1 MTTKDGVILGMIEPL
16 SGSDQLN
23 YPFILLFELIHNKGF
38 DMAVPIQQHDLT
50 LIMRESSKYM
60 RALLIGS
67 ALVSALTLTA
77 CQTAPSNQ
85 TVSSSN
91 TGAITS
97 SAPVTQT
104 PKSDRNQRN
113 NASKRDGYP
122 SETPAT
128 DTTTMPVYP
137 SSSEMQTMPSSE
149 GNVGSTNPLTRQT
162 PVRQQPEVI
171 FNEPVYTP
179 PREDYRITQ
188 PSNAPSHS
196 DLLEQARQNSQQ
208 QSRTPT
214 NDQSNLP
221 AFRSLMQTGTSQL
234 KAGNLTAAENSFT
247 RAQRLAPRSSAVY
260 FYLSQ
265 VALKKN
271 QPRKA
276 EAMARRGLTVS
287 QDTSS
292 RRALWQLILSSGQQQ
307 NNPRVI
313 QEAKLALK

>member
-23 YPFILLFELIHNKGF
+23 YPFILLFDLIYNEGF
-38 DMAVPIQQHDLT
+38 NMAVTTQQRDLT
-50 LIMRESSKYM
+50 LIMKENSKHI
-60 RALLIGS
+60 RALLVGS
-67 ALVSALTLTA
+67 ALVSVLTLTA
-77 CQTAPSNQ
+77 CQTAPSN
-85 TVSSSN
+85 S
-91 TGAITS
+91 TGAMTS
-97 SAPVTQT
+97 SAPVTQV

-113 NASKRDGYP
+113 STSKMNRYP

-128 DTTTMPVYP
+128 EATTMPVYP
-137 SSSEMQTMPSSE
+137 SSSEVQTMPSSE
-149 GNVGSTNPLTRQT
+149 GSVSSTNPLTRQT
-162 PVRQQPEVI
+162 PIIQQPEVI

-179 PREDYRITQ
+179 PRDDYMITQ
-188 PSNAPSHS
+188 PSNVPSHS

-214 NDQSNLP
+214 NEQSNLP
-221 AFRSLMQTGTSQL
+221 AFRNLMQTGTSQL

-276 EAMARRGLTVS
+276 EAMARRGLSVS
-287 QDTSS
+287 QDASR